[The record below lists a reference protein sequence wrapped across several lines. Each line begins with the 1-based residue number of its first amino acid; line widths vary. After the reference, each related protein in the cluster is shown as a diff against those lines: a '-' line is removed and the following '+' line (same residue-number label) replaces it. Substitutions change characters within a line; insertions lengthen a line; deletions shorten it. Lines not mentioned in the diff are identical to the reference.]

1 MLKERDITEARMKE
15 EYKAM
20 LERASEIYQK
30 EKAISEEKVDK
41 LN

>member
-1 MLKERDITEARMKE
+1 MLKERDISEARMKE

-20 LERASEIYQK
+20 LERANEIYLK
-30 EKAISEEKVDK
+30 EKSVSEEKVEK